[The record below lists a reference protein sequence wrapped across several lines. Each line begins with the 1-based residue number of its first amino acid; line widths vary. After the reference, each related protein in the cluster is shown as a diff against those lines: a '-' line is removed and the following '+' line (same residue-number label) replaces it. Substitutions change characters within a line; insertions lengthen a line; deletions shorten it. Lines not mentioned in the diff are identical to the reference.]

1 MVRKRHWM
9 VFQKG
14 LEAIFIYPYEP
25 DNAERVASKF
35 IADEHPMV
43 RRAACL
49 LLLRGRKHVVRER
62 LNALIYHADHNVN
75 RLALY
80 FLRFIQDR
88 AFADAQLVQLKKG
101 SRTDTAMQ
109 FASPRL
115 YALAATEDRKTAKA
129 LLEYLDSLPATRS
142 ERIGWHREHLRDL
155 VEWSTRPPAPA
166 TVPPIPS
173 EARP

>member
-1 MVRKRHWM
+1 M

-49 LLLRGRKHVVRER
+49 LLLRGRKHIVRER
-62 LNALIYHADHNVN
+62 LNELIYHADPNVS

-88 AFADAQLVQLKKG
+88 AFADAELVQMKKG
-101 SRTDTAMQ
+101 GRTDTAIQ
-109 FASPRL
+109 FALPRL
-115 YALAATEDRKTAKA
+115 YALAATEDHKTAKA
-129 LLEYLDSLPATRS
+129 VLEYLDSLPGTRS
-142 ERIGWHREHLRDL
+142 KKIQWHREHLRGL
-155 VEWSTRPPAPA
+155 VEWSTRLPATAATTPPAPL
-166 TVPPIPS
+166 V
-173 EARP
+173 E